1 MNLERAI
8 QIAVEAHAG
17 ATDRGGKAYI
27 LHPLNVM
34 MRVKSEEEKIVA
46 VLHDVVEDTNWTFDM
61 LREEGFSDIIIQALI
76 SVTKFTEDED
86 YDLFVQRSLKNRIG
100 RIVKIADLNENL
112 DVKRIGVLG
121 EADIKRLNKY
131 KKALKTLSE
140 VG

>member
-46 VLHDVVEDTNWTFDM
+46 VLHDVVEDTIWTFDM
-61 LREEGFSDIIIQALI
+61 LREEGFSDIIIQALE

-112 DVKRIGVLG
+112 DIKRVGVLDK
-121 EADIKRLNKY
+121 ADIKRLNKY
-131 KKALKTLSE
+131 KRALEALSE
-140 VG
+140 

>member
-100 RIVKIADLNENL
+100 RIVKIADLNDNL

>member
-131 KKALKTLSE
+131 KKALEALSE
-140 VG
+140 